1 MKRRIKKIRGTR
13 TCGGGSH
20 KKRRGKGSKG
30 GSGNAGAY
38 EHHFVRSLKRGI
50 RKGKVKG
57 KRSIH
62 AAIRRD
68 ERILNVG
75 ELEERL
81 AELLDSGNAEECDDA
96 FIIDTTQLGIS
107 KILGKGGVREKLI
120 VKAKAISNEAKDKIE
135 QAGGSVE
142 IVS

>member
-38 EHHFVRSLKRGI
+38 EHHFVRSLKQGI
-50 RKGKVKG
+50 RKGKRG
-57 KRSIH
+57 RPYI
-62 AAIRRD
+62 AIRRD
-68 ERILNVG
+68 ELVLNVG

-81 AELLDSGNAEECDDA
+81 EELLKTGKAEARDDA
-96 FIIDTTQLGIS
+96 FILDTTQLGIS
-107 KILGKGGVREKLI
+107 KILGKGEVTKKLI
-120 VKAKAISNEAKDKIE
+120 VKAKAISSIAKGKIE

-142 IVS
+142 VVS

>member
-38 EHHFVRSLKRGI
+38 EHHFVRSLKQGI
-50 RKGKVKG
+50 RKGKRG
-57 KRSIH
+57 RPYI
-62 AAIRRD
+62 AIRRD
-68 ERILNVG
+68 ELVLNVG

-81 AELLDSGNAEECDDA
+81 DELLKTGKAEARDDA
-96 FIIDTTQLGIS
+96 FILDTTQLGIS
-107 KILGKGGVREKLI
+107 KILGKGEVTKKLI
-120 VKAKAISNEAKDKIE
+120 VKAKAISSIAKGKIE

-142 IVS
+142 VVS